1 VTEFLTLTLTDLCVQ
16 SRIARLTPLAAS
28 HEGLT
33 THGPSSHRQLAPVVH
48 EAQARPA
55 PGRPTLV
62 RPAPLE
68 ALIMIAITLQ
78 ALPQPLA
85 CPIDGVIVKWTVT
98 PQATDRNPRVVGRI
112 GMTIH
117 NQGQQRCLCHVD
129 DF

>member
-1 VTEFLTLTLTDLCVQ
+1 VTEFLTLTLTDSCAQ
-16 SRIARLTPLAAS
+16 SRIARMTPLAAS

-33 THGPSSHRQLAPVVH
+33 THGPSSHPEPAPVVH

-78 ALPQPLA
+78 APPQPLA

-98 PQATDRNPRVVGRI
+98 PPAVDRKPRSSGA
-112 GMTIH
+112 
-117 NQGQQRCLCHVD
+117 
-129 DF
+129 